1 MDDMYN
7 KESGNSGYENN
18 SSYENGGG
26 YDGGG
31 YKQQYQQP
39 AVQEQLQYQDQRPD
53 DELAE
58 PMTLG
63 EWMITLLIML
73 IPCANIVMAFVW
85 AFSSKEKKSKSNF
98 FKAYLIFM
106 AIIIVLYIILMV
118 VFGTALVSMFSY

>member
-31 YKQQYQQP
+31 YQQQYQQP
-39 AVQEQLQYQDQRPD
+39 TVQEQLQYQYQRPD
-53 DELAE
+53 DELEE